1 VKKILEEIGI
11 PELTDEQLK
20 KLCEVGEKA
29 ARDHI
34 FSRLSVRRISTL
46 DITLDTEGNKP
57 VTVNVEVHLPV
68 PPSIKD
74 FDVNMLAQEAT
85 ERAFEAIKGYL
96 RELACKSAK

>member
-29 ARDHI
+29 ARDYI

-46 DITLDTEGNKP
+46 EITLDTKGNKP
-57 VTVNVEVHLPV
+57 VTVNVEVHITV
-68 PPSIKD
+68 SPSMKD

-85 ERAFEAIKGYL
+85 ERAFEAIKEYL
-96 RELACKSAK
+96 RELACKSTK